1 MNGSN
6 SRWRIEMENKRI
18 YTADEEEPDC
28 GRCDNCDLDSEY
40 FCVNSCGPEHGWYGY
55 EGTKYIDDEEN

>member
-1 MNGSN
+1 MKMN
-6 SRWRIEMENKRI
+6 EKVV
-18 YTADEEEPDC
+18 YTADDEEPDC

-55 EGTKYIDDEEN
+55 QRAELEE